1 MEKFNT
7 MNRDIITQQG
17 SDYILKL
24 ELLGNNNLPYSFED
38 DDELHIHFSDIK
50 GAKVVSQEID
60 ISEFENPLTHLI
72 TSEFLSV
79 FTSNPIKYKLILI
92 KPDITLTLLTGNIYR
107 EN

>member
-60 ISEFENPLTHLI
+60 ISEF
-72 TSEFLSV
+72 F
-79 FTSNPIKYKLILI
+79 
-92 KPDITLTLLTGNIYR
+92 
-107 EN
+107 